1 MTLLNGIRQ
10 ARRRPAARATVERT
24 LCDLRPGESAHVSAL
39 GSNLSDQVRRRLT
52 DFGFDE
58 GVEVTM
64 LRRAPLGDPCVYRVR
79 DYDLCLR
86 RREAGAIQ
94 CSCPL
99 TQAQNAVDGTQNTLD
114 QTRQADARAQ
124 QTPSAEQP
132 VSVSDAEGTNPAA
145 AAR

>member
-10 ARRRPAARATVERT
+10 ARRRPAARTSVERT

-94 CSCPL
+94 CSCPF
-99 TQAQNAVDGTQNTLD
+99 TQAPNAADGAQSTLD
-114 QTRQADARAQ
+114 QTRQANTHAQ

-132 VSVSDAEGTNPAA
+132 VSNSAGATSPAA
-145 AAR
+145 TAR